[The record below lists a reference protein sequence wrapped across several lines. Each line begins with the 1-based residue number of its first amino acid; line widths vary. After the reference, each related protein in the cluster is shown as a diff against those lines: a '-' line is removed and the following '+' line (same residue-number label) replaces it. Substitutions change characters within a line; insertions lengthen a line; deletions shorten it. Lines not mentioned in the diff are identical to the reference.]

1 MKYQR
6 EIDYVTS
13 LMDSEL
19 LGLLEDNDCIIAGG
33 ALTSVFTNKPVNDID
48 VYFRS
53 KEAFS
58 NVVRA
63 IMHNS
68 YDSEYSVGHSEARVT
83 HYTNKTILL
92 RSGEQEV
99 QLVAYKFFET
109 PEKIFNDYDFT
120 INMAALE
127 LKTKNLTVYNE
138 FFKHN
143 AQRYLGFNEGTR
155 YPLVSAL
162 RVQKYKE
169 RGYDISKAQFLKLCL
184 AINAKNIDSWEVLMD
199 ELGSFYG
206 LKPDEIFDTTKEFNL
221 QSAMDQLEA
230 VYSIPNK
237 MYKNLT
243 IDWESIY
250 KEFEGKWDDITVEW
264 MENRTTKV
272 KSSWG
277 SEYPE
282 TQSFNKYIENKETK
296 IATANGLFADLNLKN
311 VL

>member
-13 LMDSEL
+13 LMDADL

-53 KEAFS
+53 KEGFS
-58 NVVRA
+58 NVMREVIGPHHWEDDSINFSSA
-63 IMHNS
+63 I
-68 YDSEYSVGHSEARVT
+68 VT
-83 HYTNKTILL
+83 HYTSKSILL
-92 RSGEQEV
+92 RSNDQDV
-99 QLVAYKFFET
+99 QFIAYKFFET
-109 PEKIFNDYDFT
+109 PEEIFNDFDFT

-127 LKTKNLTVYNE
+127 LKTKNLTVYSE
-138 FFKHN
+138 FLKHN

-162 RVQKYKE
+162 RVHKYKE

-206 LKPDEIFDTTKEFNL
+206 LKPDEIFDTTKGFSL

-230 VYSIPNK
+230 IYSIPNK
-237 MYKNLT
+237 MYKNLP
-243 IDWESIY
+243 IDWNSIY
-250 KEFEGKWDDITVEW
+250 KEFNGKWDDITVEW
-264 MENRTTKV
+264 MENRELKEKTRLGYEYEV
-272 KSSWG
+272 K
-277 SEYPE
+277 
-282 TQSFNKYIENKETK
+282 QSFKKYIENKESK

>member
-6 EIDYVTS
+6 EIEYVTS

-58 NVVRA
+58 NVMREIMKTDAWYADTISFNSA
-63 IMHNS
+63 I
-68 YDSEYSVGHSEARVT
+68 VT
-83 HYTNKTILL
+83 HYTNKSILL
-92 RSGEQEV
+92 RSDEQDV
-99 QLVAYKFFET
+99 QLIAYKFFET
-109 PEKIFNDYDFT
+109 PEEIFNDFDFT

-169 RGYDISKAQFLKLCL
+169 RGYDAQ
-184 AINAKNIDSWEVLMD
+184 
-199 ELGSFYG
+199 
-206 LKPDEIFDTTKEFNL
+206 
-221 QSAMDQLEA
+221 
-230 VYSIPNK
+230 
-237 MYKNLT
+237 
-243 IDWESIY
+243 
-250 KEFEGKWDDITVEW
+250 
-264 MENRTTKV
+264 
-272 KSSWG
+272 
-277 SEYPE
+277 
-282 TQSFNKYIENKETK
+282 
-296 IATANGLFADLNLKN
+296 
-311 VL
+311 